1 MYQPNIS
8 LLIFYNTAGGL
19 GAKIM
24 QRRKVI
30 LGLLGL
36 ASSSGLAGAYWASR
50 QQPSHLAPGMGSP
63 RAALPPPTP
72 QPTPTVVPHPDAP
85 HGLYIPPRRDL
96 RLLVISDM
104 NGIYGSVEY
113 DPEVDRGIGLI
124 PYLQPDIVLGGGDMV
139 AGQDPRLSEE
149 RIRAMWAAFDRH
161 VAGPIR
167 AAKLPYGFTLG
178 NHDAS
183 CARTT
188 RGGFLFQKERDLARE
203 FWNDPAHDPG
213 LNFVDRGDFPFYYT
227 FEKDD
232 VFYLVW
238 DATCNYIPPEQM
250 AWAEAALASERAQKA
265 KLRIVIGHLPL
276 YAITVGRDDP
286 GEVLLEADAK
296 RALLEKYR
304 VHTYISGH
312 DHGYYPGHKG
322 QLQLL
327 HCGILGSGPR
337 PLLGSPLPPRK
348 TLTLIDVDF
357 ESPDVTYYTTYHM
370 RDLSVIDQAEL
381 PRFITGHNG
390 LVLRR
395 DVNWDNLTPEEIA
408 TCQARIGSLC
418 RD

>member
-1 MYQPNIS
+1 M
-8 LLIFYNTAGGL
+8 
-19 GAKIM
+19 
-24 QRRKVI
+24 RRRQMI

-36 ASSSGLAGAYWASR
+36 AGSSGLVGAYWASR
-50 QQPSHLAPGMGSP
+50 QRPASVPLSAEMGSP
-63 RAALPPPTP
+63 ASPPPTP
-72 QPTPTVVPHPDAP
+72 RPTPTVVPHPEAP
-85 HGLYIPPRRDL
+85 RGLYIPARRDL
-96 RLLVISDM
+96 RLMVISDL
-104 NGIYGSVEY
+104 NGIYGSVDY
-113 DPEVDRGIGLI
+113 DPEVDRAIRLI
-124 PYLQPDIVLGGGDMV
+124 PYFQPDIVLGGGDMV

-161 VAGPIR
+161 VAGPLR

-183 CARTT
+183 CARST

-227 FEKDD
+227 FEKDG

-312 DHGYYPGHKG
+312 HHGYYPGHKG

-337 PLLGSPLPPRK
+337 PLLNLS
-348 TLTLIDVDF
+348 LI
-357 ESPDVTYYTTYHM
+357 H
-370 RDLSVIDQAEL
+370 I
-381 PRFITGHNG
+381 
-390 LVLRR
+390 
-395 DVNWDNLTPEEIA
+395 
-408 TCQARIGSLC
+408 
-418 RD
+418 

>member
-1 MYQPNIS
+1 
-8 LLIFYNTAGGL
+8 
-19 GAKIM
+19 M
-24 QRRKVI
+24 QRRKLM

-36 ASSSGLAGAYWASR
+36 ASGSGLAGAYLASR
-50 QQPSHLAPGMGSP
+50 QQLSSVSP
-63 RAALPPPTP
+63 RPIPSAQATGSSPTSPSPTP
-72 QPTPTVVPHPDAP
+72 VPTATGVAHPDAP
-85 HGLYIPPRRDL
+85 NGLFIPPRRDL

-104 NGIYGSVEY
+104 NAVYGSVEY

-124 PYLQPDIVLGGGDMV
+124 PYFQPDIVLGGGDMV

-183 CARTT
+183 CARST

-213 LNFVDRGDFPFYYT
+213 LTFVDRGDFPFYYT

-232 VFYLVW
+232 VFYLAW
-238 DATCNYIPPEQM
+238 DATCNFIPPEQM
-250 AWAEAALASERAQKA
+250 AWAEAALASERAQAA

-276 YAITVGRDDP
+276 YAITVGRNDP

-312 DHGYYPGHKG
+312 HHGYYPGHKG
-322 QLQLL
+322 KLQLL

-337 PLLGSPLPPRK
+337 PLLDSPLPPRK
-348 TLTLIDVDF
+348 TITLVDIDF
-357 ESPDVTYYTTYHM
+357 ATPDITHYTTYDM
-370 RDLSVIDQAEL
+370 RDLSVVDQAEL

-395 DVNWDNLTPEEIA
+395 DVNWDALSPEEIA
-408 TCQARIGSLC
+408 TCQSRIGSLC